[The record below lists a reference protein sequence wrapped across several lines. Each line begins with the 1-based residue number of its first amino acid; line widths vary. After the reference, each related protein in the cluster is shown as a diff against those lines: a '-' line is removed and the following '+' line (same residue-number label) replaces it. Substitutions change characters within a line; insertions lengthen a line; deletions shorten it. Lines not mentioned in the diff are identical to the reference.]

1 MNRITAEVFINGIIG
16 IYHVIHS
23 SKKGWGTIQLL

>member
-1 MNRITAEVFINGIIG
+1 MNRITEIFINCIIG

-23 SKKGWGTIQLL
+23 SKEGWGTIELL

>member
-1 MNRITAEVFINGIIG
+1 MNRITVEVFINDIIG

-23 SKKGWGTIQLL
+23 SKEGCGTIELF